1 MTVQQQSPASVFGTV
16 AELLRELV
24 GDIEV
29 LGIEI
34 TPETTFHEDLQ
45 LESID
50 LVTFA
55 SILAEFFGADVNLAE
70 FLAEKDLDD
79 VIELRVGDI
88 AEYVAQRLGE
98 RG

>member
-1 MTVQQQSPASVFGTV
+1 MTIDHASATFDVV
-16 AELLRELV
+16 AELLTELV
-24 GDIEV
+24 GDV

-55 SILAEFFGADVNLAE
+55 SILSEHFGAEVNLAE
-70 FLAEKDLDD
+70 YLAEQDLDD
-79 VIELRVGDI
+79 VIGLTVGDI
-88 AEYVAQRLGE
+88 ARFVGE
-98 RG
+98 RTCPR

>member
-1 MTVQQQSPASVFGTV
+1 MTTDHASATFDVV
-16 AELLRELV
+16 AELLTELV
-24 GDIEV
+24 GDV

-55 SILAEFFGADVNLAE
+55 SILAEHFGAEVNLAE
-70 FLAEKDLDD
+70 YLAEQDLDD
-79 VIELRVGDI
+79 VIGLTVGDI
-88 AEYVAQRLGE
+88 ARFVGE
-98 RG
+98 RTCPR

>member
-1 MTVQQQSPASVFGTV
+1 MTIDHASATFDIV
-16 AELLRELV
+16 AELLTELV
-24 GDIEV
+24 GDV

-55 SILAEFFGADVNLAE
+55 SILTEHFGAEVNLAE
-70 FLAEKDLDD
+70 YLAEQDLDD
-79 VIELRVGDI
+79 VIGLTVGDI
-88 AEYVAQRLGE
+88 ARFVGE
-98 RG
+98 RTCPR

>member
-1 MTVQQQSPASVFGTV
+1 MTIDHASAVFDIV
-16 AELLRELV
+16 AELLTELV
-24 GDIEV
+24 GDV

-55 SILAEFFGADVNLAE
+55 SILAEHFGADVNLAE
-70 FLAEKDLDD
+70 YLAEQDLDD
-79 VIELRVGDI
+79 VIGLTVGDI
-88 AEYVAQRLGE
+88 ARFVGE
-98 RG
+98 RTCPR

>member
-1 MTVQQQSPASVFGTV
+1 MTIDHASAVFDIV
-16 AELLRELV
+16 AELLTELV
-24 GDIEV
+24 GDV

-55 SILAEFFGADVNLAE
+55 SILTEHFGAEVNLAE
-70 FLAEKDLDD
+70 YLAEQDLDD
-79 VIELRVGDI
+79 VIGLTVGDI
-88 AEYVAQRLGE
+88 ARFVGE
-98 RG
+98 RTCPR

>member
-1 MTVQQQSPASVFGTV
+1 MTTDHASAVFDIV
-16 AELLRELV
+16 AELLTELV
-24 GDIEV
+24 GDV

-55 SILAEFFGADVNLAE
+55 SILTEHFGAEVNLAE
-70 FLAEKDLDD
+70 YLAEQDLDD
-79 VIELRVGDI
+79 VIGLTVGDI
-88 AEYVAQRLGE
+88 ARFVGE
-98 RG
+98 RTCPR

>member
-1 MTVQQQSPASVFGTV
+1 MTTDHASATFDVV
-16 AELLRELV
+16 AELLTELV
-24 GDIEV
+24 GDV

-55 SILAEFFGADVNLAE
+55 SILTEHFGAEVNLAE
-70 FLAEKDLDD
+70 YLAEQDLDD
-79 VIELRVGDI
+79 VIGLTVGDI
-88 AEYVAQRLGE
+88 ARFVGE
-98 RG
+98 RTCRR